1 LTSPDDKHDSS
12 SSSSNASSA
21 SSSEDTVSSE
31 DDSILA
37 FASHKIT
44 NITDIVSKKQQRQTS
59 TRIGKEIKKLTAAAK
74 VYDLR
79 PFYTDRGTIKQR
91 KTHFVHWAN
100 KLRDML
106 GPIHRYNAFMRDYP
120 KLNPAELTVTANT
133 ALGLFLRLKLG
144 PNAMHPIEEAI
155 GYTNKDNGHL
165 ILQFLLNHYGSATD
179 EDIAR
184 AKQLWE
190 NTTWVHRDTID
201 THSQRFLKRLSLL
214 RDSVATRPDRGNDIP
229 TNDQA
234 SMKYL
239 SLLVTSLPKSHGLR
253 SRVQA
258 LYSKNKGHCSIRE
271 VRHERRNIVV
281 QTLREQLTE
290 EEHIDSNNTPD
301 HPRPSRILTPSRPPA
316 ARPPPRHIHHTRFAT
331 ALHKKKKYPHD
342 IKCWGC
348 GRGHHLRDCP
358 TTSLEMRQR
367 IWEEYRQKRRDK
379 NNTPSANKVSK
390 SDTTH
395 SRQHRSP
402 TTQHNHGNVAS
413 LNTDAAIAPASCD
426 FTAYSMTSRRP
437 ERANAVRH
445 KATRAECRTT
455 VHSHNENHPTP
466 TEPPRPPTQERS
478 ELVTSVTDW

>member
-1 LTSPDDKHDSS
+1 
-12 SSSSNASSA
+12 
-21 SSSEDTVSSE
+21 VSSD

-44 NITDIVSKKQQRQTS
+44 NVTDIVSKKQQRQTS
-59 TRIGKEIKKLTAAAK
+59 TRIGKEVKKLTAAAK

-79 PFYTDRGTIKQR
+79 PFYMDRGTIEQR
-91 KTHFVHWAN
+91 KTHFVHWAT
-100 KLRDML
+100 KLRDMFA
-106 GPIHRYNAFMRDYP
+106 PIHRYNAFMRDYP

-155 GYTNKDNGHL
+155 GYTNKDNGHQ
-165 ILQFLLNHYGSATD
+165 ILQFLLNHYGRATD

-258 LYSKNKGHCSIRE
+258 LYSKNKDEMAAFGKLDTNVATMSFKLFE
-271 VRHERRNIVV
+271 
-281 QTLREQLTE
+281 EQLTE
-290 EEHIDSNNTPD
+290 GEHIDCTNTHD
-301 HPRPSRILTPSRPPA
+301 HPRTRRLLHPSPHAPAERPT
-316 ARPPPRHIHHTRFAT
+316 PRHIHHTRFAT
-331 ALHKKKKYPHD
+331 ALHKKQKYPHD
-342 IKCWGC
+342 IINVGDAE
-348 GRGHHLRDCP
+348 GA
-358 TTSLEMRQR
+358 TTFE
-367 IWEEYRQKRRDK
+367 
-379 NNTPSANKVSK
+379 
-390 SDTTH
+390 
-395 SRQHRSP
+395 
-402 TTQHNHGNVAS
+402 
-413 LNTDAAIAPASCD
+413 
-426 FTAYSMTSRRP
+426 
-437 ERANAVRH
+437 
-445 KATRAECRTT
+445 T
-455 VHSHNENHPTP
+455 V
-466 TEPPRPPTQERS
+466 PPP
-478 ELVTSVTDW
+478 V